1 VNKILYTD
9 SYIKKAKKFVKKHPE
24 LLSQYE
30 KTLKLL
36 ELNPFHPSLRLH
48 KLTGKLSELYSVSIN
63 MTYRISID
71 FIIDDK
77 EIIPINVGKHDEV
90 Y

>member
-1 VNKILYTD
+1 MNKFIFTD

-30 KTLKLL
+30 KTLKIL
-36 ELNPFHPSLRLH
+36 ELNPFHRSLRLH

-77 EIIPINVGKHDEV
+77 KIIPINVGKHDEV

>member
-1 VNKILYTD
+1 MNKIIYTD

-71 FIIDDK
+71 FLIDDK
-77 EIIPINVGKHDEV
+77 KIIPINVGKHDEV